1 MAFPGGWERKCEL
14 TINVSEVDGTLTDY
28 PSLLKRYP
36 FPDEMFDSDGPNH
49 ALSDGGDI
57 RFSSDEAG
65 TIQLPCEIEAFHLD
79 EDATRPDS
87 AQIWVKVPT
96 VSSSADTKIWVWY
109 KKSGESQPAVDSAFG
124 RNAVWS
130 DYVSVYH
137 MNEESGSTVVDSAG
151 NHNGAYQGSLPNDTW
166 SKIGQG
172 QDFNGTSDYFTVSDH
187 ADFNQYQDTTIQIWA
202 YSHDQGG
209 EWRGVFTK
217 DREQFSAPT
226 VGIWRSDDASGL
238 VSCRVGQFYD
248 DDGQAFTQSTW
259 KSIYL
264 SWAENGGSIRST
276 VDGSAD
282 WTGST
287 TASGEPSDG
296 SYAVNVGRAGGQS
309 AFFDGVLVEARWRHG
324 ILSDVWRSTEYN
336 NHNVIEDFW
345 TEGTPVS
352 SLIVYPNSIVSGES
366 FGSPTINL
374 NISIL
379 GIGSQEAFGTPSI
392 MHIIDLTG
400 NGIVSLENF
409 GFISIGLGIIPN
421 SIVSSEAFGT
431 PSIMHIIDLTG
442 NGIVSL
448 EAFGVPN
455 ILYDIFIDLTG
466 NGIVSLEAFGS
477 INIGMEIYNAGNIVS
492 QEAWGNPFVNRGP
505 VYVSPN
511 SIVSSEAFGSPT
523 ISAGN
528 IYVQLF
534 SIPSGESFGNV
545 SINLEVRPES
555 IDSAEAFGAPTIL
568 PGNVDIASTGIVS
581 AESFGIPTIESGVV
595 VIETI
600 GIVSGEVFGS
610 PVVVP
615 GVVVVDTSSIL
626 TGEQWGSP
634 TVLVGSAYIHATSI
648 ISQEA
653 FGAVAISTGNIN
665 VAPNGI
671 VSDESFGSPYFTV
684 AGVQISPYSIASS
697 EIFGSLSAVVSGVG
711 ISPFSISS
719 GEYFGDPELSVGNV
733 NISLVGIVSSES
745 FGSVNVV
752 QSIQV
757 DSIISS
763 EAFGAVTISTGNVDI
778 SPIGIVSQEAFGL
791 HTVRNVLILDF
802 TGSGIPSSEVF
813 GTPIVLAVVLNTF
826 MTLMETDLEE
836 GFFNDEEFAGEYVY
850 IHQNGYSFP
859 LTGIFDEDTVLVDPD
874 TMASVTS
881 RNPLFTC
888 QTSDFKFSP
897 TKGDKMI
904 IKGTNYQVVHAEP
917 DGTGVSEIELHHERT
932 V

>member
-1 MAFPGGWERKCEL
+1 MAFPTGWARKAKL
-14 TINVSEVDGTLTDY
+14 TIQASKIDATLTDY

-57 RFSSDEAG
+57 RFSSDEFG
-65 TIQLPCEIEAFHLD
+65 VNQLPCEIEAFHLD
-79 EDATRPDS
+79 EDATRPNS

-151 NHNGAYQGSLPNDTW
+151 NHNGAYQGSLPNNTW

-238 VSCRVGQFYD
+238 VGCRVGQSH

-296 SYAVNVGRAGGQS
+296 SYAVNVGRSGGES
-309 AFFDGVLVEARWRHG
+309 EFFDGVLVEARWRHG

-352 SLIVYPNSIVSGES
+352 ALIVYPNSIVSGEA
-366 FGSPTINL
+366 FGQPTLAPGNVDIVPN
-374 NISIL
+374 
-379 GIGSQEAFGTPSI
+379 GIVSQEAFGSPTLDLIIYISSI
-392 MHIIDLTG
+392 D
-400 NGIVSLENF
+400 
-409 GFISIGLGIIPN
+409 
-421 SIVSSEAFGT
+421 
-431 PSIMHIIDLTG
+431 
-442 NGIVSL
+442 
-448 EAFGVPN
+448 
-455 ILYDIFIDLTG
+455 
-466 NGIVSLEAFGS
+466 
-477 INIGMEIYNAGNIVS
+477 
-492 QEAWGNPFVNRGP
+492 
-505 VYVSPN
+505 
-511 SIVSSEAFGSPT
+511 SSEAFGSPSVFLAQDITPNSIVSGEAFGSPTLDLIIYISSIDSSEAFGSLTLKYDQTTAPDSIPSSEAFGLLEIGMEITGAGNISSEEAWGNPIVSRGPVYVTPNSILSGEAFGQLT

-528 IYVQLF
+528 IYIQAT
-534 SIPSGESFGNV
+534 SIPSGEAFGNV
-545 SINLEVRPES
+545 ILNMEIKPDGIS
-555 IDSAEAFGAPTIL
+555 SAEAFGAPTIL
-568 PGNVDIASTGIVS
+568 PGNVGITSTGIVS
-581 AESFGIPTIESGVV
+581 AEAFGVPTIDSGVV

-600 GIVSGEVFGS
+600 GIVSEEAFGS
-610 PVVVP
+610 LTVVRG
-615 GVVVVDTSSIL
+615 GVAVSAGSIA

-634 TVLVGSAYIHATSI
+634 TIGAGSAYIQADSI
-648 ISQEA
+648 LSSEA
-653 FGAVAISTGNIN
+653 FGSISISTGNVNI
-665 VAPNGI
+665 VPNGI
-671 VSDESFGSPYFTV
+671 ESDESFGVPYITV

-697 EIFGSLSAVVSGVG
+697 EIFGSLSIVVSGVEIRP
-711 ISPFSISS
+711 ISINSEEQF
-719 GEYFGDPELSVGNV
+719 GEPEVLAGNV
-733 NISLVGIVSSES
+733 NISPNGIASAES
-745 FGSVNVV
+745 FGSVNIV

-791 HTVRNVLILDF
+791 HTVRHVLILDL
-802 TGSGIPSSEVF
+802 TGSGIPSSEGF
-813 GTPIVLAVVLNTF
+813 GTPIVLAVVLNSF
-826 MTLMETDLEE
+826 MTQMETDLEE
-836 GFFNDEEFAGEYVY
+836 GFFNDEEFADEYTY

-904 IKGTNYQVVHAEP
+904 INGTNYQVVHAEP
-917 DGTGVSEIELHHERT
+917 DGTGVSEIELHYERT